1 MLAQVA
7 ALPMGRL
14 SPKHGSSSSTS
25 RVHSNPSMADYDLPS
40 LSSSTSIKERTDYGL
55 SKESLSVLVTG
66 AYFYVQNFLG
76 LKSLRFI
83 FVTTDIANIAS
94 RSNKGNNLTL
104 TPFEK
109 FES

>member
-7 ALPMGRL
+7 ALPMGRM
-14 SPKHGSSSSTS
+14 SPKHSSSLSTS
-25 RVHSNPSMADYDLPS
+25 RVHSNPSMGDYDSPS
-40 LSSSTSIKERTDYGL
+40 MSSSTSIKERADYGL

-94 RSNKGNNLTL
+94 RSSKGNNLIL
-104 TPFEK
+104 IPFEK